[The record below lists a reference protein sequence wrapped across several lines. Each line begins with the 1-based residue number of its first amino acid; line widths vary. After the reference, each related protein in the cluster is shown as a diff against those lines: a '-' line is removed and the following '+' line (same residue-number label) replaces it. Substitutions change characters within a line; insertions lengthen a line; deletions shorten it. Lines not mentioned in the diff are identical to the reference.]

1 MDPSTPRT
9 PVAGKVGGWVRGSR
23 LVRVLSYRDFRLLWI
38 GAFVSFTGSWVQNVA
53 QGYFV
58 YRLTGSEA
66 ALALVSFCSSVPVFL
81 FAFLAGTM
89 SDAFDKR
96 KVLVIAML
104 CLSAASLFMSAA
116 TYFGFI
122 QYWQIVCVALFVGL
136 VGCVEMPTRQSIVSR
151 VVPAEDLP
159 AAVPVNA
166 MTFNV
171 ARIFGPAIGGV
182 ILATLGVPFCYLVNG
197 FTFLA
202 LIWAVKAIKADL
214 TPHPREAQPI
224 RDLLFEGML
233 YTMRDGRLKTLFF
246 LETLTAAAGL
256 AYITLLPAFV
266 EQVMGLELEPA
277 KKALGMAYTCVGI
290 GALIGLLVI
299 TQIAHS
305 EKKGTII
312 RAAMWLIGLGLITL
326 SFARSPWIAYPVFG
340 LVGMATI
347 AQFNTT
353 NALFQI
359 LSPERLRGRVLAMHI
374 WALNG
379 LSPFGILFFG
389 WLANSTRQT
398 GYFNLLSV
406 HLKVPS
412 TGVALTLQVGGV
424 IMLLGALAATFS
436 RKGLSNLRPTQ
447 DPLAG

>member
-1 MDPSTPRT
+1 MASSDPRL
-9 PVAGKVGGWVRGSR
+9 PVARRLGGMVSGSR

-38 GAFVSFTGSWVQNVA
+38 GAFISFTGSWVQNVA

-96 KVLVIAML
+96 KVLTIAML

-116 TYFGFI
+116 TYFGFVR
-122 QYWQIVCVALFVGL
+122 YWHIVCVALFVGL

-151 VVPAEDLP
+151 VVPAEDLA

-182 ILATLGVPFCYLVNG
+182 ILSTMGVPLCYLTNG
-197 FTFLA
+197 ITFIA
-202 LIWAVKAIKADL
+202 LIWAVRAIQADL

-224 RDLLFEGML
+224 RDLLFEGMR

-246 LETLTAAAGL
+246 LETITAAAGL

-266 EQVMGLELEPA
+266 EQVMGLGLEPA

-299 TQIAHS
+299 TQLAHS

-312 RAAMWLIGLGLITL
+312 RAAMWTIGFGLITL
-326 SFARSPWIAYPVFG
+326 SVARSPWVAYPVFG
-340 LVGMATI
+340 LVGMSTI

-353 NALFQI
+353 NALFQM

-389 WLANSTRQT
+389 WLAHTTRET
-398 GYFNLLSV
+398 GYFHVLSV
-406 HLKVPS
+406 DIKVAN
-412 TGVALTLQVGGV
+412 TGVSLALQVGGAM
-424 IMLLGALAATFS
+424 MLLGALGATLS
-436 RKGLSNLRPTQ
+436 RNGLSNLRPMK
-447 DPLAG
+447 G